1 MDHVAG
7 GCSKLTQKEYKEG
20 MIVHW
25 KLARK
30 CNFWELFN
38 RIHSHRGILE
48 INELSWDFINGPNL
62 D

>member
-30 CNFWELFN
+30 CGNLLESVIFGNYLTGFTAIVEFWKSMN
-38 RIHSHRGILE
+38 YHGIL
-48 INELSWDFINGPNL
+48 
-62 D
+62 